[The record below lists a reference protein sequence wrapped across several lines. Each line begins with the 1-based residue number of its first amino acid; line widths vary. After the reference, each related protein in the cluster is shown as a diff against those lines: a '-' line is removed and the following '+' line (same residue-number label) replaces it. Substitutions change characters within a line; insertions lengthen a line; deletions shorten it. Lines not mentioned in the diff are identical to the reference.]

1 MVLLYRHGFAA
12 FAKHLWDSRFKRCL
26 VLISIFEYLAKK
38 LTCLTDGIYCII
50 LYHIYVKFTLIL
62 IVDFSGDFLKNP
74 LSSYKQGVDLVLLLC
89 LNHKKK
95 HEGYY
100 LRNSDKEECSSCCSS
115 SQNDWMIKSVS
126 RLCVYNSQY

>member
-1 MVLLYRHGFAA
+1 MI
-12 FAKHLWDSRFKRCL
+12 
-26 VLISIFEYLAKK
+26 ISY
-38 LTCLTDGIYCII
+38 T
-50 LYHIYVKFTLIL
+50 YVKFTLIL
-62 IVDFSGDFLKNP
+62 IVDFSGSGLFKKNP

-115 SQNDWMIKSVS
+115 SQND
-126 RLCVYNSQY
+126 